1 MFIMERQHGFHY
13 CNIKALKK
21 NTDASNTIVA
31 VCFLCVALHLAS
43 CSFILVSATHVRTQ
57 GVTEMRKHR
66 GNGLTFVHGSSSV
79 CACARDAHHHPA
91 RVSVCVLEH
100 LNHRA
105 QIMFNYTCNN
115 FQISLD
121 RETICMLITMMVVI
135 AENKSYSC
143 SLIRSDISALPQSAI
158 AVYAE
163 TSLWCWKLFLGR
175 VLAWTAGDVRARGCV
190 LSRFIVLKGT
200 PRCWR

>member
-1 MFIMERQHGFHY
+1 
-13 CNIKALKK
+13 
-21 NTDASNTIVA
+21 
-31 VCFLCVALHLAS
+31 
-43 CSFILVSATHVRTQ
+43 
-57 GVTEMRKHR
+57 MREHR
-66 GNGLTFVHGSSSV
+66 GNGLAFVHGSSSV
-79 CACARDAHHHPA
+79 CACAPDAHHYPA

-121 RETICMLITMMVVI
+121 RETICMLITMTVVI

-143 SLIRSDISALPQSAI
+143 SLIRSDISALPQSAF

-163 TSLWCWKLFLGR
+163 TTPWRWKLFLGM
-175 VLAWTAGDVRARGCV
+175 VLAWTAGDVRALAV
-190 LSRFIVLKGT
+190 DLSSLGPSCSRALQDVNGRDAGVAEHDLRRSMDLYFYHG
-200 PRCWR
+200 